1 MRKFIMSFFNKKANQ
16 TLDLSTQKVIYNQY
30 YPCIYRT
37 AYRYCA
43 DENIA
48 KDIVQETFIRA
59 FKYIS
64 TYEEKENGSFE
75 AWLVTIARNEA
86 LKYIKSVSKRNET
99 LIEEVEINERQL
111 TSLEIEII
119 NRLTLEELQEIIQEL
134 PEISKIIFLLRYV
147 NDLSYK
153 EISER
158 LDLKENAVRQRAFR
172 IRSFIQKEIQ
182 KERDHDEQSEMG

>member
-1 MRKFIMSFFNKKANQ
+1 MKKFILSFFNKKANH
-16 TLDLSTQKVIYNQY
+16 TMDLSTQKVIYNQY

-64 TYEEKENGSFE
+64 TYEENENASFE

-86 LKYIKSVSKRNET
+86 LKYLKNVSKRNEM
-99 LIEEVEINERQL
+99 LKE
-111 TSLEIEII
+111 EIELSEEYSSIEAEI
-119 NRLTLEELQEIIQEL
+119 MNRLTIEEIQKIICDL
-134 PEISKIIFLLRYV
+134 PEVSRAIFLLRYV
-147 NDLSYK
+147 HDLSYK

-158 LDLKENAVRQRAFR
+158 LNLQENTVRQRAFR
-172 IRSFIQKEIQ
+172 VRNFIQKRMKTEG
-182 KERDHDEQSEMG
+182 DHDEQSKMG